1 MEKLGNGTEITY
13 LGHSAFKI
21 KSPGG
26 KIILIDPWIEGNPVY
41 PESEREF
48 DRIDILA
55 VTHMHFDH
63 LGQSVEIAREHQ
75 PIVVGIAEFCKWIAS
90 KGARNTAAMNKGG
103 TRSVEGIKFSMVNA
117 FHSST
122 YTDEDG
128 SLVNGGEPAGF
139 VIEFESGFKI
149 YHAGDTCIFGDMEL
163 IGRIYGPELA
173 MLPIGDVFT
182 MSPMEASH
190 ACRLLKPKYAIP
202 MHYGTFP
209 VLTGTPGEFK
219 ELTRD
224 IEGLEVL
231 ELKPGETLK

>member
-21 KSPGG
+21 KSPGE
-26 KIILIDPWIEGNPVY
+26 KIILIDPWIEGNPMC
-41 PESEREF
+41 PEPEKEF
-48 DRIDILA
+48 DRVDILA

-75 PIVVGIAEFCKWIAS
+75 PIVVAIAELCKWIAS
-90 KGARNTAAMNKGG
+90 KGVRNTAAMNKGG
-103 TRSVEGIKFSMVNA
+103 TRNVEGIKFTMVNA

-139 VIEFESGFKI
+139 VIEFENGFKI

-163 IGRIYGPELA
+163 IRKIYGPELV

-182 MSPMEASH
+182 MSPMEASY
-190 ACRLLKPKYAIP
+190 ACRLLKPKYAVP

-209 VLTGTPGEFK
+209 VLTGTPAEFK

-224 IEGLEVL
+224 IPGLEVL